1 MPDNESMTALS
12 NPPSAPAAPWT
23 CPFCPLL
30 CDAFTV
36 HAEPANSQLSLVG
49 SACTRAGSALA
60 RFEASPSHA
69 SAQINGQS
77 VSTDQAVAAAASL
90 LARSHQPLFGGL
102 GTDVAGARALYRLA
116 CETGAICDAAQGR
129 ALMHG
134 LRSLQD
140 RGAFTTTLAEVR
152 TRADLIVCLT
162 GSPTARH
169 PEFYRRC
176 GVGDALGE
184 VMGDVAGDAVGDID
198 QDAPPTAARG
208 PSALPPARHV
218 VVFDTAPA
226 GADTGVPA
234 GLPGITTEALPLG
247 GLHGDVFTTVSLL
260 AALVAGRPVRNAPLH
275 LVALAARL
283 LAARYA
289 VIVWEA
295 AALPA
300 HGALVVEAINNL
312 VGTLNRSTRA
322 ASFPLGGGDGAATVN
337 QVFSWLGGVPLRSRL
352 GPAGLEHEPQR
363 FDAERLLADAA
374 VDALLWVASFGTELA
389 APLATLPRIVLG
401 HPHLA
406 PLAAQGESV
415 FIPVS
420 TPGIGSPG
428 HLFRTDGVVLMP
440 LRAAYPDSLPTVADV
455 VGRLT
460 VAVQSL
466 RQQPGAAAVSNAEL
480 AL

>member
-1 MPDNESMTALS
+1 MPDNPSMTVPS
-12 NPPSAPAAPWT
+12 TPPGTAAAPWT

-36 HAEPANSQLSLVG
+36 QAEPGNSQLGLAG
-49 SACTRAGSALA
+49 SACTRARSALA
-60 RFEASPSHA
+60 RFAVAPSLA
-69 SAQINGQS
+69 SAQVNGQS
-77 VSTDQAVAAAASL
+77 VSTDQAIAAAAAL

-116 CETGAICDAAQGR
+116 CETGAMCDAAQGR

-176 GVGDALGE
+176 GLGE
-184 VMGDVAGDAVGDID
+184 VLGDVD
-198 QDAPPTAARG
+198 QDAAPTAARV
-208 PSALPPARHV
+208 PSALPLARHV
-218 VVFDTAPA
+218 VVFDSAPV
-226 GADTGVPA
+226 GADGGVPA
-234 GLPGITTEALPLG
+234 GLPGITTETLPVN
-247 GLHGDVFTTVSLL
+247 GLHGDVFTTVSVL
-260 AALVAGRPVRNAPLH
+260 AALVAGRVVRKAPPH

-352 GPAGLEHEPQR
+352 GPAGMEHEPQR
-363 FDAERLLADAA
+363 FDAERLLADGA
-374 VDALLWVASFGTELA
+374 VDALLWVASFGTEPA

-440 LRAAYPDSLPTVADV
+440 LRAAYPDSLPTVSDV

-460 VAVQSL
+460 VAVQAL
-466 RQQPGAAAVSNAEL
+466 RQQQGVAA
-480 AL
+480 

>member
-1 MPDNESMTALS
+1 MPDNPLMTAPS
-12 NPPSAPAAPWT
+12 TPPGTTAAPWT

-30 CDAFTV
+30 CDAFTAQ
-36 HAEPANSQLSLVG
+36 AEAANSQLGLVG
-49 SACTRAGSALA
+49 SDCTRARSALA

-77 VSTDQAVAAAASL
+77 VSTDQAIAAAAAV

-176 GVGDALGE
+176 GVGE
-184 VMGDVAGDAVGDID
+184 VMGDVAGDVVGDID
-198 QDAPPTAARG
+198 QDAAPTAARG

-218 VVFDTAPA
+218 VVFDSAPA
-226 GADTGVPA
+226 GAEMGLPT
-234 GLPGITTEALPLG
+234 GLPGITTEALPLN
-247 GLHGDVFTTVSLL
+247 GLHSDVFTTVSVL
-260 AALVAGRPVRNAPLH
+260 AALVAGRTVRNAPPN

-312 VGTLNRSTRA
+312 VASLNRSTRA

-374 VDALLWVASFGTELA
+374 VDALLWVASFGTEPA
-389 APLATLPRIVLG
+389 VPLATLPRIVLG